1 MTTVSTSYSEELLRS
16 EELSLHAQELQVA
29 DPSGNDSNN
38 DIHTVTILDPA
49 RKVHYANLLWD
60 LAS

>member
-1 MTTVSTSYSEELLRS
+1 MMIVSETLGSEELKF
-16 EELSLHAQELQVA
+16 HASELQVA
-29 DPSGNDSNN
+29 DPPGNDSNN